1 MKKSAQI
8 ANFNV
13 VFGQGERPMLDFFDT
28 IIYPA
33 FVSGISRSSGE
44 NEYLFKNVEI
54 QNNNE
59 NYVLTGKIVKKTV
72 LEIKSDLNS
81 KGEPIEKDEKYSSA
95 PYSSFVINLLNHRMI
110 FMLNQKGSP
119 TLSSFRSTVSYVIEE
134 YIKQINKDLDENEK
148 YEFAITNVV
157 GIPSAGSMDELLE
170 NVEKVNKLTL
180 KFYPL
185 NGDMDY
191 SEAFGLMT
199 NDVRKELNCKTGSIV
214 FNSPKS
220 IDGIKRILEKAA
232 GTIEPVINVV
242 TKSNSKA
249 TLKDYEMSE
258 KYDIEVQENDSF
270 DKETE
275 QLINKTSTIN
285 TLKFSN
291 DKHAEIYMKNKVRIE
306 KIINE
311 KR

>member
-72 LEIKSDLNS
+72 LEIKSDLDS
-81 KGEPIEKDEKYSSA
+81 KGELIEKDEKYSSA

-157 GIPSAGSMDELLE
+157 GIPSARSMDELLE

-180 KFYPL
+180 KFFPL

-191 SEAFGLMT
+191 SEAFGLMA

-242 TKSNSKA
+242 TKSKSKA

-291 DKHAEIYMKNKVRIE
+291 DKHVEIYMKNKGKIE
-306 KIINE
+306 KIISE